1 MNALILVI
9 IAEPLF
15 IHAGPIVHAST
26 QVVLGLAA
34 KFYSFHCRFGEQNK
48 NIFKL
53 VVIFVNA
60 TKDLKILLE
69 RNNVTISM
77 NVTKVYMFVT

>member
-1 MNALILVI
+1 MNALILVT

-26 QVVLGLAA
+26 QVVLGLA
-34 KFYSFHCRFGEQNK
+34 KFYAFHCRFGGQNK
-48 NIFKL
+48 SIFKSG
-53 VVIFVNA
+53 VIFVNA

-69 RNNVTISM
+69 RNNVIISM